1 MYRINDNQIPQEK
14 MGDLSR
20 ADIEKYQLEKI
31 PEKDNELL
39 TDSSFD
45 NASLRSPRE
54 SVGKQV
60 NYNLESINSNKS
72 L

>member
-20 ADIEKYQLEKI
+20 ADLEKYQLEEI

-45 NASLRSPRE
+45 NAS
-54 SVGKQV
+54 
-60 NYNLESINSNKS
+60 
-72 L
+72 